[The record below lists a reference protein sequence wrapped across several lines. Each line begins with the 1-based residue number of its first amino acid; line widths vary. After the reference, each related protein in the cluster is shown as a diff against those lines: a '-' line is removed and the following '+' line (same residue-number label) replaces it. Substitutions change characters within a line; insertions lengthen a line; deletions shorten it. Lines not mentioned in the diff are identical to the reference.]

1 MARIYISLGTNIS
14 PEQHLKAGLLDLQ
27 HYFGPLQLS
36 RVFESEAVGFKGTNF
51 LNMVA
56 AAQTEL
62 SIAEVVATFKRIEQA
77 NGRIK
82 SEKKFSPR
90 SLDIDLLL
98 YDNMVCDEPVE
109 LPRGEILFNAFVL
122 WPLAEIAPNVNH
134 PVVHKSYH
142 ALWQEYDKQSQHL
155 WPIDFDF
162 PSELQTTVIL

>member
-27 HYFGPLQLS
+27 DSFGSLQLS

-56 AAQTEL
+56 AAETEL
-62 SIAEVVATFKRIEQA
+62 SITDVVATFKRIEQA

-98 YDNMVCDEPVE
+98 YDNLVCDEPIE

-122 WPLAEIAPNVNH
+122 WPLAEIAPNLNH
-134 PVVHKSYH
+134 PIVNKSYQS
-142 ALWQEYDKQSQHL
+142 LWQAFDKQSQKL
-155 WPIDFDF
+155 WPIEFDF
-162 PSELQTTVIL
+162 PSELQTTMIL